1 LEDADDD
8 VERNAMTDSN
18 PGLRELKGLNIV
30 LSDLRSQ
37 WEDPN
42 SPDHY
47 PINVTDKDNQALGPC
62 WDAIRETFTM
72 AMWPIPAPKIIP
84 GRCAPVTSLSCIIRW
99 RINPEDPSGAARPIL
114 DYVSQPDWRNTR

>member
-47 PINVTDKDNQALGPC
+47 PINVADKDNQGIGPLLGRYPGDIYDGDVAHPSAEDHPWALC
-62 WDAIRETFTM
+62 TCNFAQLYYTL
-72 AMWPIPAPKIIP
+72 A
-84 GRCAPVTSLSCIIRW
+84 
-99 RINPEDPSGAARPIL
+99 N
-114 DYVSQPDWRNTR
+114 